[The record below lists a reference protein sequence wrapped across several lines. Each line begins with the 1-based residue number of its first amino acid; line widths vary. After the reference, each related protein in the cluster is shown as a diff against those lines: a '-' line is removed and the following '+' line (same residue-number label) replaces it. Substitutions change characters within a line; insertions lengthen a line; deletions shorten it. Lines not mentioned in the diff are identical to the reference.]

1 MRGGAECAVATMRAV
16 VLASPGPTL
25 TGPGPTFIAART
37 PVVGGRQRPPS
48 VPGSTQVY
56 GGDHG
61 EGVRSEGA
69 DGRSLSGV
77 PPTSD
82 PTAAVLSLVDA
93 FDYRPRLFAIAALT
107 ATLPDPLLWPLLA
120 CPWLPM
126 DAFGTDLHLLLNL
139 RALMCVMFCGSR
151 VVMIATLGQM
161 LLVCCAISS
170 GCHVC
175 KTGASCRV

>member
-93 FDYRPRLFAIAALT
+93 FDYTILLCVWLRPTEYSNPKLNNFHPE
-107 ATLPDPLLWPLLA
+107 LPHA
-120 CPWLPM
+120 NCPKII
-126 DAFGTDLHLLLNL
+126 FQKKNEESE
-139 RALMCVMFCGSR
+139 RNR
-151 VVMIATLGQM
+151 
-161 LLVCCAISS
+161 
-170 GCHVC
+170 
-175 KTGASCRV
+175 K